1 MAASLINLEQGLP
14 KVESAMIRLRLELA
28 TLRRAGIQT
37 IKVIHGYGSNG
48 SGGAIRSAT
57 LQFLSEQ
64 LKQGRIQ
71 AYCPG
76 ESFGPFE
83 ASGRTIVHLAPS
95 FRKDP
100 DWGRQN
106 DGITVVVLGPQ

>member
-1 MAASLINLEQGLP
+1 MAASLINLEQGMP
-14 KVESAMIRLRLELA
+14 KVESAMIRLRLELS
-28 TLRRAGIQT
+28 TLRRVGVQT
-37 IKVIHGYGSNG
+37 VKIIHGYGSNG

-57 LQFLSEQ
+57 HQYLSEQ
-64 LKQGRIQ
+64 QKQGRIR

-83 ASGRTIVHLAPS
+83 NSGRNIVQLAPA

-106 DGITVVVLGPQ
+106 DGVTVVVLGRE